1 MYLPLSPELA
11 TGAAQLLILVA
22 AALGA
27 LFSFL
32 WTAHA

>member
-11 TGAAQLLILVA
+11 AGAAQLLIVVT

-32 WTAHA
+32 WTGRA